1 VSCSRDEEDAAVAL
15 TEAELV
21 YLAGRDHGR
30 LATLAPNGTPQNK
43 PVGFRY
49 NAELGTIDISGYNM
63 ETSAK
68 FRNIQIHPHVAFVV
82 DDVIGEGMFG
92 TRFLEIRGTAEAVTL
107 DEGAGEGLSTQI
119 IRIRPRRVVGWNVQA
134 GNLGLHVRDVAG

>member
-1 VSCSRDEEDAAVAL
+1 VAL
-15 TEAELV
+15 TETEQA

-49 NAELGTIDISGYNM
+49 NADLGTIDISGFNM

-68 FRNIQIHPHVAFVV
+68 FRNIQVHPHVAFVV

-107 DEGAGEGLSTQI
+107 DEGRGLGLSKQI

-134 GNLGLHVRDVAG
+134 GKLGLHVRDVTG